1 MLIQRLQQIALSVVV
16 SGLVALPL
24 SAHTL
29 NLDTFDTIT
38 CLNHSTGQAVVGSLQ
53 NGAVSCSGL
62 QSQDGDHIGIVL
74 SGGSGD
80 GGGGGSPCQQVR
92 EQEPN
97 DREFQEVGTLASG
110 TCMSFEGS
118 IHTGYG
124 DPNNPTQGYDNDNY
138 LITPQGI
145 SSVQLAVEASGQ
157 VALDVY
163 DPYTGESLACQGD
176 VCTIPAGLD
185 AVGLWIA
192 APAATS
198 YRVQVQAG
206 GSGTGPGFQGMSE
219 VGNHVQV
226 NSGLRRQLN

>member
-24 SAHTL
+24 SAQTL
-29 NLDTFDTIT
+29 NLDTFDLVT

-62 QSQDGDHIGIVL
+62 QSQSGDHIGVVL
-74 SGGSGD
+74 SGA
-80 GGGGGSPCQQVR
+80 GGGNVPDTECQQVR

-97 DREFQEVGTLASG
+97 DREFQEAGTLAAGACLSV
-110 TCMSFEGS
+110 EGS

-192 APAATS
+192 APVATS